1 MLGPNPQIAG
11 PGPRTCGFLNPCYPF
26 GIFKL
31 FLFFYLATS
40 DKVYQLVAL
49 CQWFSLDTPAS
60 STTIT
65 SLHDIAEILL

>member
-11 PGPRTCGFLNPCYPF
+11 PGPRTCGFFNPCYPF

-31 FLFFYLATS
+31 FFFFYLATS
-40 DKVYQLVAL
+40 DKVYQLVAH

-65 SLHDIAEILL
+65 NPHDIAEILL

>member
-11 PGPRTCGFLNPCYPF
+11 SGPRTCGFFNPCLPLWY
-26 GIFKL
+26 L
-31 FLFFYLATS
+31 QTFLIFYLATS
-40 DKVYQLVAL
+40 DKVYQLVAH

-65 SLHDIAEILL
+65 NPHDIAEILL